1 MSQLIV
7 RNLDPMVKERL
18 KGRAR
23 RHGRSMEAEARLI
36 LQDALRPGVRRANL
50 GLGDRVVSLFREAG
64 LNANEA
70 LETLGGFE
78 PQSPFD
84 DDHR

>member
-7 RNLDPMVKERL
+7 RNLDPIVKERL

-36 LQDALRPGVRRANL
+36 LQDALRTGNQRPDR
-50 GLGDRVVSLFREAG
+50 GLGDRAVSLFRQAG
-64 LNANEA
+64 LSANES
-70 LETLGGFE
+70 LDTLGGFA
-78 PQSPFD
+78 PASPFD
-84 DDHR
+84 DDHH

>member
-36 LQDALRPGVRRANL
+36 LHDALRTDVRRPAS
-50 GLGDRVVSLFREAG
+50 GLGDRVVSLFRQAG
-64 LNANEA
+64 LGTSES
-70 LETLGGFE
+70 LDTLGGFE
-78 PQSPFD
+78 PVSPFD

>member
-7 RNLDPMVKERL
+7 RNLDPMMKERL

-23 RHGRSMEAEARLI
+23 RHGRSMEAEVRLI
-36 LQDALRPGVRRANL
+36 LQDALQPEVCRPIG
-50 GLGDRVVSLFREAG
+50 GLGDRVVSLFRQAG
-64 LNANEA
+64 LSADES
-70 LETLGGFE
+70 LGTLGGFE
-78 PQSPFD
+78 PVSPFD

>member
-36 LQDALRPGVRRANL
+36 LQDALRTDVCQRAS
-50 GLGDRVVSLFREAG
+50 GLGDKVVSLFRQSG
-64 LNANEA
+64 LGANES
-70 LETLGGFE
+70 LDTLGGFA
-78 PQSPFD
+78 PASPFD

>member
-7 RNLDPMVKERL
+7 RNLDPMLKEHL

-36 LQDALRPGVRRANL
+36 LQDALRPDVSRATG
-50 GLGDRVVSLFREAG
+50 GLGDRVVSLFRQAG
-64 LNANEA
+64 LNANES
-70 LETLGGFE
+70 LDTLGGFE
-78 PQSPFD
+78 PVSPFN

>member
-7 RNLDPMVKERL
+7 RNLDPMLKERL

-36 LQDALRPGVRRANL
+36 LQDALRPGVRRPNL
-50 GLGDRVVSLFREAG
+50 GLGDRVVSLFRRAG
-64 LNANEA
+64 LSANES
-70 LETLGGFE
+70 LDTLGGFE
-78 PQSPFD
+78 TRSPFD

>member
-36 LQDALRPGVRRANL
+36 LQDALRTGVRRPAC
-50 GLGDRVVSLFREAG
+50 GLGDRVVSLFRQAG
-64 LNANEA
+64 LNANES

-78 PQSPFD
+78 PVSPFD

>member
-7 RNLDPMVKERL
+7 RNLDPMMKERL

-36 LQDALRPGVRRANL
+36 LQDALRTVVRRSAS
-50 GLGDRVVSLFREAG
+50 GLGDRVVSLFRHAG
-64 LNANEA
+64 LSANES
-70 LETLGGFE
+70 LDTLGGFE
-78 PQSPFD
+78 PVSPFD
-84 DDHR
+84 DDHH

>member
-36 LQDALRPGVRRANL
+36 LQDALRTGVRRPAG
-50 GLGDRVVSLFREAG
+50 GLGDRVVALFRQTG
-64 LNANEA
+64 LGADES
-70 LETLGGFE
+70 LVTLGGFE
-78 PQSPFD
+78 PRSPFD

>member
-1 MSQLIV
+1 VSQLIV

-36 LQDALRPGVRRANL
+36 LQEALRTGVQRPAK
-50 GLGDRVVSLFREAG
+50 GLGDRVVSLFRQAG
-64 LNANEA
+64 LSASES

-78 PQSPFD
+78 PRPPFG